1 MGASITVGLLSG
13 FGPSIR
19 RLSRWFRSTASMVEQ
34 QGPRPVQWIE
44 GTIAGG
50 EEEELVWE
58 AVTRHQLRT
67 YGEVARYVADRLFRR
82 DHAAGGWL
90 GGIGLF
96 FPHYLL
102 HAGHTLERLN
112 GRLIRIEGGGREWD

>member
-19 RLSRWFRSTASMVEQ
+19 RLSRWFGGTTRMLEQ
-34 QGPRPVQWIE
+34 QGPRPVRWIE
-44 GTIAGG
+44 GAIAGS
-50 EEEELVWE
+50 EEETLVWE
-58 AVTRHQLRT
+58 AITHHDLRT

-90 GGIGLF
+90 SGIGLF

-102 HAGHTLERLN
+102 HAGRTLERLD
-112 GRLIRIEGGGREWD
+112 GRFIRIEGGGREWD